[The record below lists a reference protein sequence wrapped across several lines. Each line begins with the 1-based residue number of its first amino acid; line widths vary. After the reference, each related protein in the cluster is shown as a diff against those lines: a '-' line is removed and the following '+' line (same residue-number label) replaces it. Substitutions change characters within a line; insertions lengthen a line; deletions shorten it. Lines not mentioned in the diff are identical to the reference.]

1 MSLAGF
7 VTITRP
13 TNALVAG
20 IAAVIAYLIATGTV
34 IPEALYLFVIVS
46 LITAAGN
53 VINDYFDA
61 SIDAINR
68 PERPI
73 PSGKV
78 TRMAARGFSVMLF
91 LGGILVSL
99 FTNQLCIAIAIF
111 NSLLLV
117 AYAANLKTTPF
128 FGNVT
133 VSYLAAS
140 MFLFGGALNGT
151 EGLIHVLP
159 VALITF
165 FAMLSRE
172 LVKDAEDVEG
182 DAAGGASTLP
192 ILIGVKKTAS
202 LAFIFA
208 VLAVIASLFPYF
220 WWGIFYIAGIIPV
233 DIVILVAAGRAI
245 SRDSPAGIRNSGA
258 ATLLKIGFFASL
270 LVFTLSAIFL
280 TRV

>member
-20 IAAVIAYLIATGTV
+20 LAAVVAYLIATGTI
-34 IPEALYLFVIVS
+34 IPAALYLFVVVT

-53 VINDYFDA
+53 TVNDYFDA
-61 SIDAINR
+61 AIDAINR
-68 PERPI
+68 PDRPI
-73 PSGKV
+73 PSGMV
-78 TRMAARGFSVMLF
+78 TRLAARNFSVILF
-91 LGGILVSL
+91 LAGFFVSL
-99 FTNQLCIAIAIF
+99 ATSQLCIAIAVF

-117 AYAANLKTTPF
+117 AYAANLKSTPF

-140 MFLFGGALNGT
+140 MFLFGGALNGPG
-151 EGLIHVLP
+151 GLIHVLP
-159 VALITF
+159 IAVITF

-192 ILIGVKKTAS
+192 IIIGVKKTAS

-208 VLAVIASLFPYF
+208 VLAVIASFFPYT
-220 WWGIFYIAGIIPV
+220 WWGVFYIAGIIPV
-233 DIVILVAAGRAI
+233 DIIILVAAARAI
-245 SRDSPAGIRNSGA
+245 SHDTPAGIRESGA

-270 LVFTLSAIFL
+270 LVFTLSAVFL
-280 TRV
+280 TPV